1 MFTPDDVWDNPA
13 IAQYKRR
20 MEGVERFLK
29 KTTRK
34 PVWGKLETVDD
45 VLEVAEPIIRAGVAT
60 NVLVDSATLGE
71 MYGLNYPTT
80 VPQDVYKRGV
90 DKAVRDSRHF
100 FDEDNKQAFVE
111 AVIEDSVHNVSARVR
126 WKTLDANRRKIFRYR
141 QSQFLIVPSIDAC
154 EFCQTCSE
162 QLLHNPRWSGHV
174 HCHCKTLPLL
184 LDS

>member
-1 MFTPDDVWDNPA
+1 
-13 IAQYKRR
+13 
-20 MEGVERFLK
+20 
-29 KTTRK
+29 
-34 PVWGKLETVDD
+34 
-45 VLEVAEPIIRAGVAT
+45 
-60 NVLVDSATLGE
+60 

-90 DKAVRDSRHF
+90 DKAIRDSRHF
-100 FDEDNKQAFVE
+100 LDEDNKQAFVE

-126 WKTLDANRRKIFRYR
+126 WQTLDANRRKIFRYR

-154 EFCQTCSE
+154 EFCRTCSE

-184 LDS
+184 IDS

>member
-1 MFTPDDVWDNPA
+1 MYTPDDVWDNPA

-45 VLEVAEPIIRAGVAT
+45 VLEVADPIIRAGVAT

-90 DKAVRDSRHF
+90 DKAIRDSRHF
-100 FDEDNKQAFVE
+100 LDEDNKRAFVE
-111 AVIEDSVHNVSARVR
+111 AVI
-126 WKTLDANRRKIFRYR
+126 
-141 QSQFLIVPSIDAC
+141 
-154 EFCQTCSE
+154 
-162 QLLHNPRWSGHV
+162 
-174 HCHCKTLPLL
+174 
-184 LDS
+184 